1 MKRSIALTLAL
12 SSALS
17 LAACAPSGGARRAQV
32 SLATLR
38 DRAMRRPA
46 DLTARRDRCLAE
58 LVAPGGDVAFAVE
71 TLDALVTSLPNDP
84 RVRFARGLVRSQ
96 RGDFEGALVEYV
108 ATVRAAR
115 DTDDPLGPGIAEATV
130 PKILSLRGDVR
141 DLDTSFRALVDDVIE
156 RPGFLGAAAR
166 VALVE
171 SAVRWARERG
181 DRELTARWVEAA
193 GCATAWSV
201 AGPFGPLPMLRFDD
215 HFGPEETGALAASYD
230 LGPGRGRQRTYTVR
244 ARGCAA
250 NLGRGVTWTGV
261 LYASTDLRVARDTDA
276 VIHVESPNAYA
287 VLVDGVTVA
296 TIDPRSRAVGT
307 VVNVPVRLVEGAHT
321 LRVKV
326 ASSYHSPL
334 LIATVTDRDG
344 RPVARFAPPSVSA
357 NPVPPVVEPVTP
369 SAADDAY
376 SPEARPPAEPFAR
389 YVTAELAFSR
399 KHPVAAR
406 ELLRPLAAGTSPT
419 APSLIAW
426 ASVALADPFVPPAQ
440 ARDRARHAFEAA
452 ARLDEQAYFPR
463 LQLARLLWD
472 DERADEALTML
483 REIARHYPDNPE
495 VTSELADRL
504 VQRNWDGEA
513 RELLTRARERLPG
526 ACWPSRMLLSLAQR
540 RGDGTTESGFADEVH
555 RCDALS
561 DAAAAT
567 LSRLRRWGE
576 AETEYLRL
584 VADDPEGRGLR
595 RSLVELARAR
605 GDHPEA
611 ARRALA
617 LLADMPEDDALRADL
632 VDLLVARGDT
642 PEARAVLDR
651 ELSRAPAEL
660 ATLYRM
666 RALLTH
672 RDDLEPW
679 RLDGRRILADFDASG
694 REYDGAAVL
703 VLDYTVR
710 RAYADGSA
718 LELTHNVVRVQSQ
731 EAVEEYGEFTPPQ
744 GASLYR
750 VRTLK
755 ADGRVLEPE
764 VVAGKDS
771 LSLPDLRPGDAVE
784 FEYVR
789 ALSPADLAPGGFLG
803 ERFYFRGF
811 DVPYDRSEYVVVT
824 PRDVS
829 LVVDPRGPA
838 PTHERADRNGLVEHR
853 WVARQSHRMTPE
865 PRSITARE
873 FIPSV
878 AVGVGA
884 TWDRFIDALRERII
898 DMDVADPESVRL
910 AAEITRGARTPTEKL
925 QRIHAWVLDHI
936 EQQGAGTPFD
946 QAARMVASRQGHRT
960 RVLRYLLGLAGVPC
974 EVALVRQGSGDATR
988 SELSDDETYQSIML
1002 RVQTERGPRWVTA
1015 ADHNAPVGYIPPAL
1029 AGAEAVLLTAGSPR
1043 EHLPAL
1049 DLEQHGR
1056 ALTVQLALSSD
1067 GSGRAVVEERLRGY
1081 AATGAREAVRSMDAA
1096 NRERQFEAYVG
1107 RMVAGASLE
1116 TFDVTGVEDREADMV
1131 LRYTFRAPNMAT
1143 PSGAQLAFEGLFQAE
1158 ASRVYADTRERSV
1171 PMWNGDPVR
1180 ATLDLTVTLPAGARV
1195 EELPPDA
1202 EGRATGIGWSIRS
1215 ERTRDGFHLAR
1226 RVEIPTGRVTP
1237 ADYGPFAEQARAL
1250 DTADTRRITIALP

>member
-1 MKRSIALTLAL
+1 MKRPIALAL
-12 SSALS
+12 ALS
-17 LAACAPSGGARRAQV
+17 LAACGTAATTSRRPQV
-32 SLATLR
+32 SLASLR
-38 DRAMRRPA
+38 ARARQRPTDA
-46 DLTARRDRCLAE
+46 LARRDRALAE
-58 LVAPGGDVAFAVE
+58 LVAPGGDPSVALSE
-71 TLDALVTSLPNDP
+71 LTALAAERPGDP
-84 RVRFARGLVRSQ
+84 RVRFARGLVLSQ

-108 ATVRAAR
+108 AAVRAAR
-115 DTDDPLGPGIAEATV
+115 DGDDPLGPAIAEAAV
-130 PKILSLRGDVR
+130 PKIISLRGDVR
-141 DLDTSFRALVDDVIE
+141 DLDAPLRALVDEVVE
-156 RPGFLGAAAR
+156 RPGNLGAAAR

-193 GCATAWSV
+193 GCVTAWTV

-215 HFGPEETGALAASYD
+215 RFGPEGTAPLAASYD
-230 LGPGRGRQRTYTVR
+230 LGPGRGAQRTYPVR

-261 LYASTDLRVARDTDA
+261 LYASTDLRVERDADA
-276 VIHVESPNAYA
+276 VVHVESPNAYA

-296 TIDPRSRAVGT
+296 TVDPRRRAVGT
-307 VVNVPVRLVEGAHT
+307 VVNVPVRLAAGAHT

-334 LIATVTDRDG
+334 LIAAVTDPAG
-344 RPVARFAPPSVSA
+344 RPLARFEAPAGAA
-357 NPVPPVVEPVTP
+357 NATPPAVYPAAP

-376 SPEARPPAEPFAR
+376 SPEAVAPADPFAR
-389 YVTAELAFSR
+389 YATAELAFSR

-406 ELLRPLAAGTSPT
+406 ELLRPLATGRSPT
-419 APSLIAW
+419 STSLIAW
-426 ASVALADPFVPPAQ
+426 GSVALADPFVPPAQ

-452 ARLDEQAYFPR
+452 ARLDEGAYFPR

-472 DERADEALTML
+472 DERPDEALSAL
-483 REIARHYPDNPE
+483 RAIARRYEGNPE
-495 VTSELADRL
+495 VDSELADRL
-504 VQRNWDGEA
+504 MQRNWDGEA
-513 RELLTRARERLPG
+513 RELLARARERLPN

-540 RGDGTTESGFADEVH
+540 RADGQVEAALAGEVR

-605 GDHPEA
+605 GDHAEA

-632 VDLLVARGDT
+632 ADILVAEGNT
-642 PEARAVLDR
+642 AEARAVLDR
-651 ELSRAPAEL
+651 ELARSPAAL

-666 RALLTH
+666 RALLAR

-679 RLDGRRILADFDASG
+679 RLDGRRVLADFEASG
-694 REYDGAAVL
+694 RQYDGAAVL

-710 RAYADGSA
+710 RGYADGSA

-744 GASLYR
+744 GASVYR

-755 ADGRVLEPE
+755 ADGRILEPE
-764 VVAGKDS
+764 QVAGKDS
-771 LSLPDLRPGDAVE
+771 LSLPELRPGDAVE

-789 ALSPADLAPGGFLG
+789 ALSPGDIAPGGFLG
-803 ERFYFRGF
+803 DRFYFRGF

-824 PRDVS
+824 PRGVP

-838 PTHERADRNGLVEHR
+838 PSHEQTDRGGLVEHR

-865 PRSITARE
+865 PRSVAARE

-884 TWDRFIDALRERII
+884 TWERFVDALRERLV

-910 AAEITRGARTPTEKL
+910 AADVTRGARTASEKL
-925 QRIHAWVLDHI
+925 SRLHAWVLDHI
-936 EQQGAGTPFD
+936 EQEGAGTPFE
-946 QAARMVASRQGHRT
+946 QAARMVAARQGHRT
-960 RVLRYLLGLAGVPC
+960 RVLCYLLNLSNVPC
-974 EVALVRQGSGDATR
+974 EIALVRQGSADATP
-988 SELSDDETYQSIML
+988 SELADDDTFQSIML
-1002 RVQTERGPRWVTA
+1002 RVRTERGPRWITA
-1015 ADHNAPVGYIPPAL
+1015 ADHNAPVSYVPPAL
-1029 AGAEAVLLTAGSPR
+1029 AGSEALMLSQGAPR
-1043 EHLPAL
+1043 ERLPPL
-1049 DLEQHGR
+1049 DLEAHGR
-1056 ALTVQLALSSD
+1056 TLTVRLALSGD
-1067 GSGRAVVEERLRGY
+1067 GSGRAAVEERLRGY

-1116 TFDVTGVEDREADMV
+1116 SLEITGVDDREADMV
-1131 LRYTFRAPNMAT
+1131 FRYTFRAPNMAT
-1143 PSGAQLAFEGLFQAE
+1143 PAGSQLAFEGIFQAE
-1158 ASRVYADTRERSV
+1158 AARVYADTRERSV

-1180 ATLDLTVTLPAGARV
+1180 ATLDLTVTLPTGARV
-1195 EELPPDA
+1195 DELPPDA
-1202 EGRATGIGWSIRS
+1202 EGRAQGIAWSIRS
-1215 ERTRDGFHLAR
+1215 ERTRDGFHLTR

-1237 ADYGPFAEQARAL
+1237 EAYGSFAEQARAL

>member
-1 MKRSIALTLAL
+1 MKRPLTLAL
-12 SSALS
+12 ALS
-17 LAACAPSGGARRAQV
+17 LAACGTTATSSRRGQV
-32 SLATLR
+32 TLAALR
-38 DRAMRRPA
+38 DRAQRRP
-46 DLTARRDRCLAE
+46 DDFTARRDRALGE
-58 LVAPGGDVAFAVE
+58 LVAPGGDHAFAV
-71 TLDALVTSLPNDP
+71 TALDALATARPSDP
-84 RVRFARGLVRSQ
+84 RVRFARGIVRSE
-96 RGDFEGALVEYV
+96 RGDFEGALEEFL
-108 ATVRAAR
+108 ASVRAAR
-115 DTDDPLGPGIAEATV
+115 DTDDALGPAIAEAAV
-130 PKILSLRGDVR
+130 PKILALRGDVR
-141 DLDTSFRALVDDVIE
+141 ALDAPFRALVDEVIAD
-156 RPGFLGAAAR
+156 PGHLGAAAR
-166 VALVE
+166 TALVE

-181 DRELTARWVEAA
+181 EGDLVARWVEAA
-193 GCATAWSV
+193 GCATAWTV

-215 HFGPEETGALAASYD
+215 RFGPEETSPLAAAYD
-230 LGPGRGRQRTYTVR
+230 LGPGRGPQRTYTVR

-250 NLGRGVTWTGV
+250 NLGRGITWTGV
-261 LYASTDLRVARDTDA
+261 LYASTDLRLEHDA
-276 VIHVESPNAYA
+276 EAVVHVESPNAYA
-287 VLVDGVTVA
+287 VLLDGVTLG
-296 TIDPRSRAVGT
+296 TIDPRRHAVGT
-307 VVNVPVRLVEGAHT
+307 VLNVPVRLTAGAHT

-334 LIATVTDRDG
+334 LIATVTAPDG
-344 RPVARFAPPSVSA
+344 RPLARFEAPTASA
-357 NPVPPVVEPVTP
+357 NPVPPEVHPTTP

-376 SPEARPPAEPFAR
+376 APEARPPADPFAR

-406 ELLRPLAAGTSPT
+406 ELLRPLATAERPT
-419 APSLIAW
+419 ATSLIAW
-426 ASVALADPFVPPAQ
+426 GSVALADPFVPPAQ

-452 ARLDEQAYFPR
+452 AQLDEGAYFPR

-483 REIARHYPDNPE
+483 RGIARRFEGNAE
-495 VTSELADRL
+495 VESELADRL
-504 VQRNWDGEA
+504 MQRNWDGEA
-513 RELLTRARERLPG
+513 RAIVTAARERLPD

-540 RGDGTTESGFADEVH
+540 RDDGRVELGLAGEVR

-567 LSRLRRWGE
+567 LSRLRRWGD

-632 VDLLVARGDT
+632 VDVLVAQGQSD
-642 PEARAVLDR
+642 EARAVLDR
-651 ELSRAPAEL
+651 ELARSPAEL

-666 RALLTH
+666 RSVLAR

-679 RLDGRRILADFDASG
+679 RLDGRRVLADFEASG
-694 REYDGAAVL
+694 RQYDGSAVL

-710 RAYADGSA
+710 RTYADGSA

-731 EAVEEYGEFTPPQ
+731 EAVEEYGEFAPPQ
-744 GASLYR
+744 GASIYR
-750 VRTLK
+750 ARTLK
-755 ADGRVLEPE
+755 ADGRILEPE
-764 VVAGKDS
+764 QVAGKDS
-771 LSLPDLRPGDAVE
+771 LSLPELRPGDAVE

-789 ALSPADLAPGGFLG
+789 ALSPVDLAPGGFLG
-803 ERFYFRGF
+803 DRFYFRGF

-824 PRDVS
+824 PRDMP

-838 PTHERADRNGLVEHR
+838 PTLVRSDHRGVMEHR

-865 PRSITARE
+865 PRSVAARE

-884 TWDRFIDALRERII
+884 TWDRFVDALRERII
-898 DMDVADPESVRL
+898 DMDVADPEAVRL
-910 AAEITRGARTPTEKL
+910 AAELTRGARTASEKL
-925 QRIHAWVLDHI
+925 LRLHQWVLDHI

-960 RVLRYLLGLAGVPC
+960 RVLCYLLNLSGVSC
-974 EVALVRQGSGDATR
+974 ELALVRQGSADATP
-988 SELSDDETYQSIML
+988 SPLADDDTFQSVML
-1002 RVQTERGPRWVTA
+1002 RVRTERGLQWITG
-1015 ADHNAPVGYIPPAL
+1015 ADHNAPVAYVPPAL
-1029 AGAEAVLLTAGSPR
+1029 AGAEAILLVPGAPH

-1049 DLEQHGR
+1049 DLEAHGR
-1056 ALTVQLALSSD
+1056 ALTVRLALSTD
-1067 GSGRAVVEERLRGY
+1067 GSGRATVEERLRGY
-1081 AATGAREAVRSMDAA
+1081 AATGAREAVRSMDVA

-1116 TFDVTGVEDREADMV
+1116 ALDIAGVEDREADMV
-1131 LRYTFRAPNMAT
+1131 FRYTFRAPNLAT
-1143 PSGAQLAFEGLFQAE
+1143 PSGAQLAFEGMFQAE
-1158 ASRVYADTRERSV
+1158 AARVYADTRERSV

-1180 ATLDLTVTLPAGARV
+1180 ATLDLTVTLPTGARV

-1202 EGRATGIGWSIRS
+1202 QGRVPGIAWSIRS
-1215 ERTRDGFHLAR
+1215 ERTAEGFHLAR

-1237 ADYGPFAEQARAL
+1237 EGYAAFAETARAL

>member
-1 MKRSIALTLAL
+1 MTRAITLSLAL
-12 SSALS
+12 SAALS
-17 LAACAPSGGARRAQV
+17 LGACAPSSNARRAQV
-32 SLATLR
+32 SLASLR
-38 DRAMRRPA
+38 DRAARRPT
-46 DLTARRDRCLAE
+46 DLVARRDRALAE
-58 LVAPGGDVAFAVE
+58 LVAPGGDVAFAVSS
-71 TLDALVTSLPNDP
+71 LDALVTSLPNDP
-84 RVRFARGLVRSQ
+84 RVRFARGIVRSQ
-96 RGDFEGALVEYV
+96 RGDFEGALVEYL
-108 ATVRAAR
+108 AAVRAAR
-115 DTDDPLGPGIAEATV
+115 DGDDPLGPTVAEAVV
-130 PKILSLRGDVR
+130 PKILALRGDVR
-141 DLDTSFRALVDDVIE
+141 DLDAPFRALVDEVIE
-156 RPGFLGAAAR
+156 RPGNLGAAAR

-171 SAVRWARERG
+171 NAVRWARERG
-181 DRELTARWVEAA
+181 DRELTARWVTAA
-193 GCATAWSV
+193 GCATEWTV

-215 HFGPEETGALAASYD
+215 RFGPEETGALAAAYD
-230 LGPGRGRQRTYTVR
+230 LGPGRGTQRTYAVR

-261 LYASTDLRVARDTDA
+261 LYASTDLRLERETDA
-276 VIHVESPNAYA
+276 VIHVESPNAFA

-296 TIDPRSRAVGT
+296 TVDPRSRAVGT
-307 VVNVPVRLVEGAHT
+307 VVNVPVHLVEGAHT

-334 LIATVTDRDG
+334 VIAAVTDREG
-344 RPVARFAPPSVSA
+344 RPVARFSPPSVSA
-357 NPVPPVVEPVTP
+357 NPVPPAVSEVTP

-389 YVTAELAFSR
+389 YLTAELAFSR

-406 ELLRPLAAGTSPT
+406 ELLRPLATAPSPT
-419 APSLIAW
+419 AVSLIAW
-426 ASVALADPFVPPAQ
+426 GSVALADPFVPPAQ
-440 ARDRARHAFEAA
+440 ARDRARHAFETAA
-452 ARLDEQAYFPR
+452 TLDEAAFYPR

-472 DERADEALTML
+472 DERADEALAML
-483 REIARHYPDNPE
+483 RETARRFEDNPE

-504 VQRNWDGEA
+504 MQRNWDGEA
-513 RELLTRARERLPG
+513 RALLTRARERLP
-526 ACWPSRMLLSLAQR
+526 ATCWPSRMLLSLAQR
-540 RGDGTTESGFADEVH
+540 RDDGVVEATLADETH

-651 ELSRAPAEL
+651 ELARSPAEL

-666 RALLTH
+666 RALLAR

-679 RLDGRRILADFDASG
+679 RLDGRRVLADFEASG

-731 EAVEEYGEFTPPQ
+731 EAVEEYGEFSPPQ

-755 ADGRVLEPE
+755 ADGRVLEPD
-764 VVAGKDS
+764 VVAGKES

-824 PRDVS
+824 PPAMD

-838 PTHERADRNGLVEHR
+838 PTHERTDRHGLVEHR

-865 PRSITARE
+865 PRSITGRE

-878 AVGVGA
+878 AVGVSA
-884 TWDRFIDALRERII
+884 TWEHFVDALRERIL

-910 AAEITRGARTPTEKL
+910 AAEITRGARTATEKL
-925 QRIHAWVLDHI
+925 HRVHAWVLDHI

-946 QAARMVASRQGHRT
+946 QSARMVASRQGHRT
-960 RVLRYLLGLAGVPC
+960 RVLRYLLGLVGVPC
-974 EVALVRQGSGDATR
+974 DIALVRQGSGDATP
-988 SELSDDETYQSIML
+988 SALADDDTYQSIML
-1002 RVQTERGPRWVTA
+1002 RVQTEEGPRWVTA
-1015 ADHNAPVGYIPPAL
+1015 ADHNAPVGYLPPAL
-1029 AGAEAVLLTAGSPR
+1029 AGAEALMLTAGVPR
-1043 EHLPAL
+1043 VRLPAL

-1056 ALTVQLALSSD
+1056 TLTVQLALSSD

-1116 TFDVTGVEDREADMV
+1116 ALDVSGVEDREADMV

-1143 PSGAQLAFEGLFQAE
+1143 PTGTQLAFEGLFQAE

-1171 PMWNGDPVR
+1171 AMWNGDPVR
-1180 ATLDLTVTLPAGARV
+1180 ATLDLTVTLPTGARV
-1195 EELPPDA
+1195 EELPPNA
-1202 EGRATGIGWSIRS
+1202 EGRAPGLGWSVRS
-1215 ERTRDGFHLAR
+1215 ERTREGFHLTR

-1237 ADYGPFAEQARAL
+1237 ADYGAFAEQARAL
-1250 DTADTRRITIALP
+1250 DTADTRRVTIALP